1 MKFLNFSNS
10 NRIPSMVD
18 EAPPREITDDKA
30 LLVEVWKKT
39 IEVQQHFNDLSWR
52 IRALWLTA
60 LTFVLGATF
69 LAYREADP
77 ISLGCLGET
86 SPAFVIPI
94 LGIFLWLAFWFVDAL
109 WYHRLLSGSVA
120 EGLRIE
126 KELEGLGFV
135 IRLTQTI
142 GDKSPVST
150 CFGVMHSKD
159 KLNAFYV
166 LGGLPLILS
175 AFVLIFV

>member
-1 MKFLNFSNS
+1 MRFLNFSNS
-10 NRIPSMVD
+10 NHIPSMAD
-18 EAPPREITDDKA
+18 KAPPKEITDDKA
-30 LLVEVWKKT
+30 LLVEVWKKS

-126 KELEGLGFV
+126 KELEGLGFE

-142 GDKSPVST
+142 SDKSPVST
-150 CFGVMHSKD
+150 LFGVMHSKD

-175 AFVLIFV
+175 AFVLIFW

>member
-1 MKFLNFSNS
+1 MADK
-10 NRIPSMVD
+10 
-18 EAPPREITDDKA
+18 APPREITDDKA
-30 LLVEVWKKT
+30 LLVEVWKKS

-60 LTFVLGATF
+60 LTFILGATF

-109 WYHRLLSGSVA
+109 WYHRLLSGSVV

-135 IRLTQTI
+135 IQLTQTI
-142 GDKSPVST
+142 RDESPVST
-150 CFGVMHSKD
+150 PFGVMHSKH

-175 AFVLIFV
+175 ESFLIFG

>member
-1 MKFLNFSNS
+1 MRFLNFSNS
-10 NRIPSMVD
+10 NHIPSMAD
-18 EAPPREITDDKA
+18 KAPPKEITDDKA
-30 LLVEVWKKT
+30 LLVEVWKKS

-126 KELEGLGFV
+126 KELEGLGFE

-142 GDKSPVST
+142 SDKSPVST
-150 CFGVMHSKD
+150 LFGVMHSKD

-166 LGGLPLILS
+166 LGGLPALKS
-175 AFVLIFV
+175 